1 VVILSSQE
9 YSVGDLWPKKAKD
22 LGDFV
27 EKRLTEKVAG
37 AFTGTSWNSEIES
50 QKSDSDSESVSTDI
64 LPGNP
69 EDDVAVIPV
78 EDTAAS
84 MISISEEELEATV
97 NSSRLEGENSVKQRL
112 EDLYESKIQE
122 SKDGQ
127 KAFFEAIEN
136 NLNFSSEFT
145 SQLSQL
151 ALALGEIIARSEL
164 TNNRDVIERFLSTAI
179 NQVAEES
186 QVTAT
191 FSIAEEWRELIK
203 ELDMESNYPNYRFNF
218 DRTLK
223 PGSVSVIFGNGGFE
237 DTIDQRIAE
246 LSQQI
251 LNYAP
256 SNNNLLTLPN
266 LSNINSSPDID
277 TEGASPDDSTLSVT
291 EESQDADAID
301 ASLSATEEG
310 QDADA
315 IDASLSDTEEGQD
328 ADAIDT
334 SLSAT
339 EEGQDSSAIDSPDDS
354 DNETDPNE

>member
-1 VVILSSQE
+1 MILSSQE
-9 YSVGDLWPKKAKD
+9 YSVGGLWPKKVKD
-22 LGDFV
+22 LGAFV
-27 EKRLTEKVAG
+27 EKRLTEKVLG
-37 AFTGTSWNSEIES
+37 AFTSTSWNSEIES

-64 LPGNP
+64 LASNP
-69 EDDVAVIPV
+69 DDDAAVIPV
-78 EDTAAS
+78 EDTASS

-97 NSSRLEGENSVKQRL
+97 NSSRLEGENAVKQRF

-151 ALALGEIIARSEL
+151 ALALGGIIARSEL
-164 TNNRDVIERFLSTAI
+164 TNNGEVIERFLSTVI

-186 QVTAT
+186 QVSAT

-256 SNNNLLTLPN
+256 SNNNFLTLSN
-266 LSNINSSPDID
+266 LSNNNSSSDID
-277 TEGASPDDSTLSVT
+277 TEDASPDDSTLSV
-291 EESQDADAID
+291 
-301 ASLSATEEG
+301 TEEG

-315 IDASLSDTEEGQD
+315 IDASLAVTEEGQD
-328 ADAIDT
+328 ADATDA
-334 SLSAT
+334 SVSVT
-339 EEGQDSSAIDSPDDS
+339 EEGQDADATDTSLSVTEEGQDASAVDSPDDS
-354 DNETDPNE
+354 DNETGPNE

>member
-1 VVILSSQE
+1 MILSRQE

-27 EKRLTEKVAG
+27 EKRLTEKVVG

-291 EESQDADAID
+291 EESQDADTID
-301 ASLSATEEG
+301 A
-310 QDADA
+310 
-315 IDASLSDTEEGQD
+315 
-328 ADAIDT
+328 

>member
-1 VVILSSQE
+1 VILSSQE
-9 YSVGDLWPKKAKD
+9 YSVGGLWPKKVKD
-22 LGDFV
+22 LGAFV
-27 EKRLTEKVAG
+27 EKRLTEKVLG
-37 AFTGTSWNSEIES
+37 AFTSTSWNSEIES

-203 ELDMESNYPNYRFNF
+203 ELDMESDYPNYRFNF

-315 IDASLSDTEEGQD
+315 IDASLS
-328 ADAIDT
+328 
-334 SLSAT
+334 AT
-339 EEGQDSSAIDSPDDS
+339 EESQDSSAIDSPDDS

>member
-1 VVILSSQE
+1 MVILSSQE
-9 YSVGDLWPKKAKD
+9 YSVGGLWPKKVKD
-22 LGDFV
+22 LGAFV
-27 EKRLTEKVAG
+27 EKRLTEKVLG
-37 AFTGTSWNSEIES
+37 AFTSTSWNSEIER

-64 LPGNP
+64 LASNP
-69 EDDVAVIPV
+69 DDDAAVIPV
-78 EDTAAS
+78 EDTASS

-97 NSSRLEGENSVKQRL
+97 NSSRLEGENAVKQRF

-151 ALALGEIIARSEL
+151 ALALGGIIARSEL
-164 TNNRDVIERFLSTAI
+164 TNNGEVIERFLSTVI

-186 QVTAT
+186 QVSAT

-256 SNNNLLTLPN
+256 SNNNFLTLSN
-266 LSNINSSPDID
+266 LSNNNSSPDID
-277 TEGASPDDSTLSVT
+277 TEDASPDDSTLSVT
-291 EESQDADAID
+291 EEGQDADATD
-301 ASLSATEEG
+301 TSLSVTEEG
-310 QDADA
+310 QDA
-315 IDASLSDTEEGQD
+315 
-328 ADAIDT
+328 
-334 SLSAT
+334 SAV
-339 EEGQDSSAIDSPDDS
+339 DSPDDS
-354 DNETDPNE
+354 DNETGPNE